1 MVAGVETST
10 RRRLE
15 DLATT
20 RWAVPALLVAAAGLS
35 LWLRT
40 GVIGGGFWID
50 EGISVGIAHHH
61 WTSIPHVLRQD
72 GSPPLYYLLLGVWIR
87 VLGDSETS
95 THALSLVFAT
105 ACIPLAYAAG
115 RSLFDRRVAVV
126 AALIASL
133 DPFLTY
139 YAQETRMYALEA
151 MLSLI
156 ATIAYVNG
164 VLRGRRAW
172 TGALALTLA
181 AMVYAHNWGL
191 FFCVAVAVTTVVVA
205 RERWRTLL
213 AVAVGVGVLYAPWLP
228 TLFAQVVHTG
238 APWAK
243 RPSITALLWGAGDV
257 IGGVTPLALLAL
269 VAASI
274 RWRGAQLVER
284 ALAWLVGVTIVGAWL
299 SSQVSPAWTTRY
311 FSVILG
317 PMVLLAAVVLVR
329 GRRLGLVAGVI
340 LLVLVLGYHPK
351 NDKENARQLAASL
364 GRLQPGELVVST
376 HPEQVAVLRYYIGPG
391 HRWRTTLG
399 PTPDAQVF
407 DWRDAVSRLRA
418 QRMRNQVART
428 VAEVRPG
435 KEFVVVSPVFRDYH
449 AWNARWTKL
458 VWQKSVAYTAA
469 LQADRNIVLV
479 RHVTTNELLV
489 HRNFFKL
496 LQADVY
502 RRLR

>member
-1 MVAGVETST
+1 VAAGVETFA
-10 RRRLE
+10 RRRAD
-15 DLATT
+15 DLAAA
-20 RWAVPALLVAAAGLS
+20 RWAVPALLAAAAAYS

-72 GSPPLYYLLLGVWIR
+72 GSPPLYYLLLGLWIR
-87 VLGDSETS
+87 VFGDSEAA

-139 YAQETRMYALEA
+139 YAQETRMYALAA
-151 MLSLI
+151 MLSLV
-156 ATIAYVNG
+156 ATLAFVNG

-172 TGALALTLA
+172 AAVLVLALA

-191 FFCVAVAVTTVVVA
+191 FFCVAVAVTTFAVA
-205 RERWRTLL
+205 RERWRLL
-213 AVAVGVGVLYAPWLP
+213 VAVAAGTVLLYLPWMP
-228 TLFAQVVHTG
+228 TLVSQVVHTG

-243 RPSITALLWGAGDV
+243 RPTITALLWGAGEV

-269 VAASI
+269 TAATV
-274 RWRGAQLVER
+274 RWRGVQQVER
-284 ALAWLVGVTIVGAWL
+284 ALVWLAGATVAGAWL

-329 GRRLGLVAGVI
+329 AGRLGLVAGA
-340 LLVLVLGYHPK
+340 LLFVLVLGYHPK
-351 NDKENARQLAASL
+351 NDKENANLLAASL
-364 GRLQPGELVVST
+364 GRLHPAELVVST
-376 HPEQVAVLRYYIGPG
+376 HPEQVPVLRYYLGPG
-391 HRWRTTLG
+391 LRWRTTLG
-399 PTPDAQVF
+399 PAPDARVF

-418 QRMRNQVART
+418 QRMRDQVAQT
-428 VAEVRPG
+428 VAAVRPG
-435 KEFVVVSPVFRDYH
+435 QEFVVVAPVFRDYH
-449 AWNARWTKL
+449 AWNATWTKL
-458 VWQKSVAYTAA
+458 VWRTSTAYTAA
-469 LQADRNIVLV
+469 LQADPDVALV
-479 RHVTTNELLV
+479 RHVTTNELVV
-489 HRNFFKL
+489 HHNYFKL
-496 LQADVY
+496 LQAYVY